1 MTVVLKT
8 EPPIPKLKN
17 NQKSKDRTLQLNGH
31 VGFDTLPDQIVARSV
46 SDGFTF
52 NILCIGETG
61 IGKSTLIDTLFN
73 TKFDWLESSHLEPK
87 VKLNKNTYELSESN
101 VRMKLSIVETVGF
114 GDQLDKEESYQI
126 LNNYLE
132 NQFETYLQ
140 EELKIKRNFGIIND
154 TRVHC
159 CLYFICPTGHSLKT
173 LDLMIMKKLDKHV
186 NIIPVIAKAD
196 TIAKNELI
204 KFKQNIMKDLAA
216 HQIKIYQF
224 PIDDDSVSELNK
236 GMNSHMPFAVIGSTE
251 MVKVGNKMVRARQ
264 YPWGVVV
271 VDNESHSDFVKL
283 REMLIRTNMQ
293 DLIESTHLK
302 HYEVF
307 RLNRLKEMGFSDTS
321 TLNGKSMSISETY
334 EAKNTEQKADIQ
346 KKEDE
351 IKEAFVAKVKAKEA
365 ELKDAERE
373 LHDKFVMLKKQH
385 SEQKERV
392 EEKKRLVDEEMK
404 DFQRR
409 KFALE
414 QSRQNTLGTLKSK
427 KK

>member
-1 MTVVLKT
+1 MTVLIKQPEQPVPT
-8 EPPIPKLKN
+8 HKLGTV
-17 NQKSKDRTLQLNGH
+17 KDRTLHLNGH
-31 VGFDTLPDQIVARSV
+31 VGFDTLPDQIVSKSV

-73 TKFDWLESSHLEPK
+73 TKFDWEESSHLEPK
-87 VKLNKNTYELSESN
+87 VRLNKSTYDLNESN

-114 GDQLDKEESYQI
+114 GDQLDKEESYSI
-126 LNNYLE
+126 VKNYLDA
-132 NQFETYLQ
+132 QFECFLQ
-140 EELKIKRNFGIIND
+140 EELKIKRNFSILND

-159 CLYFICPTGHSLKT
+159 CLYFICPTGHSLKI
-173 LDLMIMKKLDKHV
+173 LDVMIMKKLDKHV

-196 TIAKNELI
+196 MIAKNELV
-204 KFKQNIMKDLAA
+204 KFKQNIMRDISA
-216 HQIKIYQF
+216 HGIRIYQF
-224 PIDDDSVSELNK
+224 PIDDDMIELNT
-236 GMNSHMPFAVIGSTE
+236 GMNSHMPFAVVGSSD
-251 MVKVGNKMVRARQ
+251 MVKVGTKLVRARQ

-271 VDNESHSDFVKL
+271 VDNEAHNDFVKL

-293 DLIESTHLK
+293 DLIETTHNK
-302 HYEVF
+302 HYECYRSQ
-307 RLNRLKEMGFSDTS
+307 RLGELGFADSMS
-321 TLNGKSMSISETY
+321 SVNGKSMSISESY
-334 EAKNTEQKADIQ
+334 EAKHTEQKADIQ

-373 LHDKFVMLKKQH
+373 LHDKFTMLKKQH

-392 EEKKRLVDEEMK
+392 EDKKRLVEDEMK
-404 DFQRR
+404 EFQRR

-414 QSRQNTLGTLKSK
+414 TSKTSSIGTLKGK